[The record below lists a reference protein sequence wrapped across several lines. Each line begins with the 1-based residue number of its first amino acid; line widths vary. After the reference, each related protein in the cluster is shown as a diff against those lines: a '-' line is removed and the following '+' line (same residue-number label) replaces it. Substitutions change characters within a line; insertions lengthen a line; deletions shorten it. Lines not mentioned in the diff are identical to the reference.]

1 MLRGFSR
8 ARVSRAT
15 FGSVKVL
22 SPLPNT
28 MAPVRAGF
36 VAAMVSAFVAVLP
49 VAMEPSA
56 QAAVSARS
64 SIEVLRASTQALAGR
79 TAVLE
84 AMRDR
89 LEAALVEKAD
99 LDRRASLAA
108 EKARRAVTAKERAS
122 REVDRRR
129 LESERDAL
137 AELLV
142 ALERDALRDVGA
154 SKDLVRETQKVTLAS
169 REEEAH
175 ERDKAKRAS
184 LHEALE
190 KAAFA
195 LRRAEEVL
203 TSKTLSQLAA
213 PRPPE
218 PAPPAPTA
226 PAKPASTDNPDPAS
240 PGEAQPSP

>member
-1 MLRGFSR
+1 MLS
-8 ARVSRAT
+8 T
-15 FGSVKVL
+15 
-22 SPLPNT
+22 
-28 MAPVRAGF
+28 F
-36 VAAMVSAFVAVLP
+36 VAAFPVS
-49 VAMEPSA
+49 MEPSA
-56 QAAVSARS
+56 HAAASARS
-64 SIEVLRASTQALAGR
+64 SIEALRASTQALTGR

-84 AMRDR
+84 ATRDR
-89 LEAALVEKAD
+89 LEGALAEKTD

-129 LESERDAL
+129 LEAERDAL
-137 AELLV
+137 AELL
-142 ALERDALRDVGA
+142 AGLERDALRDVGA

-195 LRRAEEVL
+195 LRHAEEVL
-203 TSKTLSQLAA
+203 TSKTLTQLAA

-218 PAPPAPTA
+218 PAPPPQASPRAP
-226 PAKPASTDNPDPAS
+226 PPASSDNPEPAPS
-240 PGEAQPSP
+240 PGEAAPNP